1 MASMITS
8 AGSASGMDFESI
20 ISASVEAKRASL
32 ENRVTAPLELANIEL
47 SGVGKLKSALQDF
60 QKAIQALTKDNGFNS
75 RKVNI
80 NQDADN
86 PYFTVSTKD
95 DAANANYSIDVLQ
108 LASTEKL
115 SSQFDKDAKFA
126 AGTLTITLPPANMDS
141 DDPTAVKKAR
151 TIEIEVEE
159 GMTLAQLRK
168 KINNNDYGL
177 TASIVSTN
185 SGDRLVIDSGLSGD
199 DNAFMMEFKS
209 AGTSSDQ
216 DAIDNAN
223 KLTVNTGLSVTKGAD
238 DKTSDTVNIDDQ
250 YKSVPGNWT
259 LTEGQDAIIEVDG
272 AEVRSSTNEFDGQ
285 ISGINLTVQRITT
298 EKQDDGSVKKNPV
311 TLDISEDTDAV
322 TTKMQ
327 NFVTAYNT
335 LMDTMDALYK
345 HNTYTDG
352 ENNLDGGE
360 LSGDSM
366 LRSLQ
371 SQLQNMMT
379 SLRGS
384 SDLDIYTVGLAF
396 DSDGKMSL
404 DSTDFKEHIKEN
416 FNAVVNL
423 FTGEGTVDPNAD
435 KDDVPE
441 DAGILLRLDAIIKT
455 YTETNGVLSERE
467 QQINEE
473 IDRYEAQEA
482 ENEAY
487 LEQYEESLRQRYGK
501 LDTTIA
507 NYNNS
512 LNYLFS
518 ALS

>member
-1 MASMITS
+1 M
-8 AGSASGMDFESI
+8 
-20 ISASVEAKRASL
+20 
-32 ENRVTAPLELANIEL
+32 
-47 SGVGKLKSALQDF
+47 
-60 QKAIQALTKDNGFNS
+60 
-75 RKVNI
+75 
-80 NQDADN
+80 
-86 PYFTVSTKD
+86 
-95 DAANANYSIDVLQ
+95 
-108 LASTEKL
+108 
-115 SSQFDKDAKFA
+115 
-126 AGTLTITLPPANMDS
+126 
-141 DDPTAVKKAR
+141 
-151 TIEIEVEE
+151 
-159 GMTLAQLRK
+159 
-168 KINNNDYGL
+168 
-177 TASIVSTN
+177 
-185 SGDRLVIDSGLSGD
+185 
-199 DNAFMMEFKS
+199 
-209 AGTSSDQ
+209 
-216 DAIDNAN
+216 
-223 KLTVNTGLSVTKGAD
+223 
-238 DKTSDTVNIDDQ
+238 
-250 YKSVPGNWT
+250 
-259 LTEGQDAIIEVDG
+259 
-272 AEVRSSTNEFDGQ
+272 RSSTNEFDDQ
-285 ISGINLTVQRITT
+285 ISGINLTVQRVTT
-298 EKQDDGSVKKNPV
+298 ETQDDGSVKKNPV
-311 TLDISEDTDAV
+311 TLDISEDTEAV
-322 TTKMQ
+322 TAKMQ

-384 SDLDIYTVGLAF
+384 TDLDIYTVGLGF

-404 DSTDFKEHIKEN
+404 DTTDFKEHIKEN

-423 FTGEGTVDPNAD
+423 FTGEGTVDPND
-435 KDDVPE
+435 KDAVPA
-441 DAGILLRLDAIIKT
+441 DAGILLRLDDIIET
-455 YTETNGVLSERE
+455 YTETNGVLSQRE

-512 LNYLFS
+512 LNYLYS